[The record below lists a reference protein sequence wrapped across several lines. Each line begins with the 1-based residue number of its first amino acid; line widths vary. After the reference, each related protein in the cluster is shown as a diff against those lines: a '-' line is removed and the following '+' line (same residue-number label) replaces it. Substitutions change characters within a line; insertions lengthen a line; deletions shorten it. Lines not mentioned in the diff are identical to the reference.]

1 MNAIKFYRHET
12 ATDAVLEYNFYDHK
26 FAPTNLVVRKVL
38 MAMLHSVQNR
48 LTDLEVEYNDNM
60 LVEKVGGNAARILTL
75 LGASTEN
82 VQNNYR
88 GETVVSRT
96 FTAKMTPERFQYFYE
111 LKDVGELSR
120 FALKEQELDRIVS
133 YFNQYLLVVIPLEEE
148 KQFFELL
155 GAMHVPYQI
164 QAVQK

>member
-1 MNAIKFYRHET
+1 MNAIKFYRHKT

-38 MAMLHSVQNR
+38 MAMLNSVQTR

-60 LVEKVGGNAARILTL
+60 LVEKVGGHAAKILKL
-75 LGASTEN
+75 LGATAAN
-82 VQNNYR
+82 VQDNHR

-111 LKDVGELSR
+111 VKDVGELPR
-120 FALKEQELDRIVS
+120 FTLKEQEADRIIS
-133 YFNQYLLVVIPLEEE
+133 YFNQYLLLVIPLEEE
-148 KQFFELL
+148 KQFFEQLQE
-155 GAMHVPYQI
+155 MYVPYHV